1 MNKITI
7 IQINKSHS
15 NFMTKQDELY
25 DLLFNTSADISINS
39 EANTGAEDDDQLLVR
54 KENSHNLNSRKSK
67 YFMISYWD

>member
-25 DLLFNTSADISINS
+25 DLIFNTSADISINS
-39 EANTGAEDDDQLLVR
+39 EANTGEEDDDQLVVR
-54 KENSHNLNSRKSK
+54 KEKFSQFKFEEK
-67 YFMISYWD
+67 